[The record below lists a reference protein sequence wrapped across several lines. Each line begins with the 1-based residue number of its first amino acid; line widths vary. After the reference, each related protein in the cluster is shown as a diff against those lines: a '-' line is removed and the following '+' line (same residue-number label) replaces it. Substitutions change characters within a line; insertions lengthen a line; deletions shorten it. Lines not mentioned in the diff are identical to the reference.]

1 MLIAGYYN
9 KTACKLN
16 LPVHGGALK
25 TLLIIPA
32 YNEEE
37 SLKGTVDSVIRE
49 APSVDFLIV
58 NDGSS
63 DGTVRVCRENGYP
76 FLDLPTNLG
85 LAGAF
90 QSGMKYAYRHGYD
103 CAIQFDADGQ
113 HLPEYIEPMVKA
125 LENADIVIGS
135 RFAEAN
141 KPRSMRMLGSNL
153 IGAAIKL
160 TTGQTVKD
168 PTSGMRAF
176 NKRMIAVMANGLNC
190 GPEPDTVSYLMKR
203 AGARVIEV
211 PVEMAERTAGE
222 SYLNPWRSS
231 VYMVRMSISILFIQF
246 FRKSMGGDVK

>member
-1 MLIAGYYN
+1 M
-9 KTACKLN
+9 
-16 LPVHGGALK
+16 
-25 TLLIIPA
+25 IIPA

-37 SLKGTVDSVIRE
+37 SLKSTVDSVIE
-49 APSVDFLIV
+49 KAPSVDFLVV

-90 QSGMKYAYRHGYD
+90 QSGMKYAHRHGYD

-113 HLPEYIEPMVKA
+113 HLPEYIEPMVEA
-125 LENADIVIGS
+125 LRDADIVIGS
-135 RFAEAN
+135 RFVSSK
-141 KPRSMRMLGSNL
+141 KPHSMRMLGSNL
-153 IGAAIKL
+153 ISAAIKL

-203 AGARVIEV
+203 ASAKVVEI
-211 PVEMAERTAGE
+211 PVKMAERTAGE

-231 VYMVRMSISILFIQF
+231 VYMVRMSISILFIQY
-246 FRKSMGGDVK
+246 FRKNLGGDTK